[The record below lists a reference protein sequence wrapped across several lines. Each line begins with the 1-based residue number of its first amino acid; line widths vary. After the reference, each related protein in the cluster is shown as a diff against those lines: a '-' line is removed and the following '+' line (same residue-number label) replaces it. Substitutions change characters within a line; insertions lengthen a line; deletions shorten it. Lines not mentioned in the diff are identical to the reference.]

1 MWVYTD
7 ASGGK
12 EAGAGYAVRLGCER
26 RLLTAIRCEQAGAG
40 YAVCLVAESTNGV
53 LLAAEATGGGGASG
67 EGVRAEV

>member
-1 MWVYTD
+1 VWVYTD

-12 EAGAGYAVRLGCER
+12 E
-26 RLLTAIRCEQAGAG
+26 AGAG